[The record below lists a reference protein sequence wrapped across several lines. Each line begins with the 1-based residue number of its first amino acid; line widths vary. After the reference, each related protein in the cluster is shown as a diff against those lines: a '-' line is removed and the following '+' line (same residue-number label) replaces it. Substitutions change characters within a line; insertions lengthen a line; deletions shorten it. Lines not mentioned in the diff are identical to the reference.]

1 MLSDGGKYQMVSN
14 TDFRNC
20 LRFLHKA
27 AVMLA
32 VAHSDYLSNT
42 QVFNVWIGKQTVK
55 GQIWM
60 Q

>member
-1 MLSDGGKYQMVSN
+1 MVSS

-20 LRFLHKA
+20 LRFVHKA

-32 VAHSDYLSNT
+32 DEHTDYLSNT
-42 QVFNVWIGKQTVK
+42 QMFNVSIGKQTVK
-55 GQIWM
+55 GQTWM

>member
-1 MLSDGGKYQMVSN
+1 
-14 TDFRNC
+14 
-20 LRFLHKA
+20 
-27 AVMLA
+27 MLA

-55 GQIWM
+55 GQTWM